1 MGTDLKTKTWVHNKH
16 HHFFLKMNLLNLV
29 LNSLIFVNLGE
40 CRRIKNLF
48 SKLEQIEDLSELSDS
63 GLRLLLKHPDVKNLL
78 ADLPKVENIKGR
90 RRKLGIPSDEYK
102 RIRRPVTLDR
112 LRRYHEDTQKKFD
125 LETTLLLAKLKNLQ
139 KVTGGS
145 GRNFNPNEH
154 LVVNSHIRNARDQ
167 SKAECQKRNAR
178 NRGRKFNCE
187 TTLTAD
193 EIRNQYRRKGNKRF
207 NPLMSKQ
214 AKKVKG
220 GRYGNKKM
228 GFKSGTSRTNSSVRY
243 GNRRMK
249 MKSKGRVFRG

>member
-1 MGTDLKTKTWVHNKH
+1 
-16 HHFFLKMNLLNLV
+16 
-29 LNSLIFVNLGE
+29 VNLSE

-48 SKLEQIEDLSELSDS
+48 AKLEQIEDLSELSDS
-63 GLRLLLKHPDVKNLL
+63 GLRLLLKHPDVKSLL
-78 ADLPKVENIKGR
+78 ADLPKLESVEGK

-154 LVVNSHIRNARDQ
+154 LVINSHIRNARDQ
-167 SKAECQKRNAR
+167 TIAECQKKNAR
-178 NRGRKFNCE
+178 SRGKKIACK
-187 TTLTAD
+187 TTLTA
-193 EIRNQYRRKGNKRF
+193 EEVRKQYRRNGSKRY
-207 NPLMSKQ
+207 NPLASKQ

-220 GRYGNKKM
+220 SRYGNKKS
-228 GFKSGTSRTNSSVRY
+228 GFKSGTSRTSTGIRY
-243 GNRRMK
+243 GSRRMK
-249 MKSKGRVFRG
+249 MKSKGRGFRG